1 MMTKITCI
9 ILITITIICFSLTCY
24 SIDLPYISF
33 GERKNESQ
41 MRTDE
46 KNTDRKSFES
56 NKPSID
62 LSKPLTLKQCINI
75 ALKESPT
82 MKVANIDLTEQEMS
96 IQDAKSN
103 YYPEVG
109 VSGRYMFSDK
119 IDFGWEKE
127 NYYSSLDAS
136 YLIWDHGQR
145 KSTLKQAEA
154 RKQAEYS
161 RYQRT
166 AQSLIF
172 NVIRAYYGLLEAEK
186 IISVDEQVL
195 DISKHN
201 VEKVQAFV
209 EKGLSIEADLAT
221 ARVQQ
226 ANNEL
231 TLINDLNSLN
241 IARANL
247 AVILGLDPET
257 QIQVID
263 DPDYEVYVKT
273 GLIETEEI
281 LAEDMK
287 AQSMKSRPE
296 LAELN
301 ANMTVLEL
309 AAELAKL
316 ERWPKLYADTHY
328 GIALSDYLRERES
341 INKYRTWDVMARLTY
356 PLYDAGRSKR
366 MVQKAELALKKID
379 ENKTELEQSIA
390 LEVRQAYLDF
400 ERAKKSLE
408 ISAVQVEDAKMSLEV
423 TQGRYD
429 LNDATLIEL
438 LDIQSRYA
446 RALTNRVRAF
456 YDYKIARRALEK
468 AMGILQ

>member
-1 MMTKITCI
+1 MTKKMCI
-9 ILITITIICFSLTCY
+9 VSFIMTMICFSLECY
-24 SIDLPYISF
+24 TIDLPYISF
-33 GERKNESQ
+33 GERKSEYQ
-41 MRTDE
+41 KVKKDTD
-46 KNTDRKSFES
+46 KKSSEI

-75 ALKESPT
+75 ALKESPI
-82 MKVANIDLTEQEMS
+82 MKVANINLTEQEMS
-96 IQDAKSN
+96 IQDAKSS

-109 VSGRYMFSDK
+109 LSGRYLFSDR

-145 KSTLKQAEA
+145 KSNLKQAEA

-172 NVIRAYYGLLEAEK
+172 NVIRAYYSLLEAEK
-186 IISVDEQVL
+186 IIAVDEQL
-195 DISKHN
+195 LEISKHN

-257 QIQVID
+257 QIQVVD

-273 GLIETEEI
+273 GLIETEQI
-281 LAEDMK
+281 LVDDMK
-287 AQSMKSRPE
+287 SQSMKSRPE
-296 LAELN
+296 LMELN
-301 ANMTVLEL
+301 ANKTILEL

-316 ERWPKLYADTHY
+316 ERFPKLYADTHY
-328 GIALSDYLRERES
+328 SIALSDYIREREK
-341 INKYRTWDVMARLTY
+341 INKYRTWDVMARITY

-366 MVQKAELALKKID
+366 VVQKAELALEKIE
-379 ENKTELEQSIA
+379 ENRIELEQSIA
-390 LEVRQAYLDF
+390 LEIRQAYLDF

-408 ISAVQVEDAKMSLEV
+408 IAAVQVEDAKMSLDV

-429 LNDATLIEL
+429 LKDATLIEL

>member
-1 MMTKITCI
+1 MMTKKVCLISF
-9 ILITITIICFSLTCY
+9 ILTFICFCLTCY

-33 GERKNESQ
+33 GERKSESQ
-41 MRTDE
+41 TSEKDTD
-46 KNTDRKSFES
+46 KKSFES
-56 NKPSID
+56 SKPSID

-75 ALKESPT
+75 ALKESPI
-82 MKVANIDLTEQEMS
+82 MKVANISLTEQEMS

-103 YYPEVG
+103 YYPEVNI
-109 VSGRYMFSDK
+109 SGRYMFSDK

-127 NYYSSLDAS
+127 NYFSSLDAS

-172 NVIRAYYGLLEAEK
+172 NVIRAYYTLLEAEK
-186 IISVDEQVL
+186 IIAVDEQL
-195 DISKHN
+195 LEISRHN

-231 TLINDLNSLN
+231 TLINDLNSLD

-273 GLIETEEI
+273 GLIETEQI
-281 LAEDMK
+281 LIEDMK
-287 AQSMKSRPE
+287 SQSMRSRPE

-301 ANMTVLEL
+301 ANRTILEL

-316 ERWPKLYADTHY
+316 ERWPKLYADTRY
-328 GIALSDYLRERES
+328 SIALSDYIREREK
-341 INKYRTWDVMARLTY
+341 INKYRSWDVMARLSY
-356 PLYDAGRSKR
+356 PLYDSGRSKR
-366 MVQKAELALKKID
+366 VVQKAELALKKIE
-379 ENKTELEQSIA
+379 ENKVELEQSIS

-408 ISAVQVEDAKMSLEV
+408 IAAVQVEDAKMSLEV

-429 LNDATLIEL
+429 LKDATLIEL

>member
-1 MMTKITCI
+1 MMTKTVCI
-9 ILITITIICFSLTCY
+9 ISVIITIVYFSLTCY
-24 SIDLPYISF
+24 SVDLPYISF
-33 GERKNESQ
+33 GERKSEYQ
-41 MRTDE
+41 TLEKGTD
-46 KNTDRKSFES
+46 KMSSES

-75 ALKESPT
+75 ALKESPV
-82 MKVANIDLTEQEMS
+82 MKVANISLTEQEMS

-103 YYPEVG
+103 YYPEVDL
-109 VSGRYMFSDK
+109 SGRYMFSDK

-145 KSTLKQAEA
+145 KSALKQAEA

-161 RYQRT
+161 RYQKT

-172 NVIRAYYGLLEAEK
+172 NVIRAYYSLLEAEK
-186 IISVDEQVL
+186 IIAVDEQL
-195 DISKHN
+195 LEISRHN

-247 AVILGLDPET
+247 AVILGLNPET

-296 LAELN
+296 LTELN
-301 ANMTVLEL
+301 ANKTVLEL

-316 ERWPKLYADTHY
+316 ERYPKLYADTHY
-328 GIALSDYLRERES
+328 SIALSDYLREREK
-341 INKYRTWDVMARLTY
+341 INKYRSWDVMARLSY

-366 MVQKAELALKKID
+366 IVQKAELALKKIE

-408 ISAVQVEDAKMSLEV
+408 IAAVQVEDAKMSLEV

-429 LNDATLIEL
+429 LKDATLIEL
-438 LDIQSRYA
+438 LDIQS
-446 RALTNRVRAF
+446 
-456 YDYKIARRALEK
+456 
-468 AMGILQ
+468 